1 LQPISK
7 GVFAIHTILVTGGA
21 GFIGSHTVKALS
33 DRGLTVRCLIR
44 KHHRNLDRLN
54 GLSVDIVR
62 GDLLDPAS
70 FARNLE
76 DVDYIIHI
84 AGITK
89 AKRKDDFYIGN
100 VAATQNLLEA
110 ALHLPK
116 LKKFCCISSLTA
128 VGPSPDGLPL
138 TESAP
143 CRPITTYGKSKL
155 AAENLC
161 ARYADRL
168 PIVILRPPA
177 VFGPGDPDILE
188 IYKLVYRGL
197 HPIIGSPEKTVSLI
211 YAPELAKAIVCA
223 TIDDRTAGQTY
234 FVSDPT
240 VYAFSSLIDYL
251 AIIANKRTIPLRIPA
266 GVVYS
271 LAGIV
276 QFFSLF
282 GGKPAILNIEK
293 ARDILQKHW
302 VCDPQK
308 IKDHIGFETSVSVYE
323 GIKQTFAWY
332 NENAW
337 L

>member
-1 LQPISK
+1 
-7 GVFAIHTILVTGGA
+7 
-21 GFIGSHTVKALS
+21 
-33 DRGLTVRCLIR
+33 
-44 KHHRNLDRLN
+44 
-54 GLSVDIVR
+54 VDIVV

-70 FARNLE
+70 ISNICE
-76 DVDYIIHI
+76 DIDYIIHV
-84 AGITK
+84 AGTTK
-89 AKRKDDFYIGN
+89 AKHKADFYTGT
-100 VAATQNLLEA
+100 VTATQNLLEA
-110 ALHLPK
+110 AARSSN
-116 LKKFCCISSLTA
+116 LKKFCFISSLTA
-128 VGPSPDGLPL
+128 AGPSPDNLPL

-197 HPIIGSPEKTVSLI
+197 HPVIGSPEKTISLI

-234 FVSDPT
+234 FVSDQT
-240 VYAFSSLIDYL
+240 VYVFSSLIDYL
-251 AIIANKRTIPLRIPA
+251 ANVANKQTIPLRIPA

-282 GGKPAILNIEK
+282 GNKPAILNIEK

-302 VCDPQK
+302 VCNPQK
-308 IKDHIGFETSVSVYE
+308 IKDHIGFETSVPVYE

-332 NENAW
+332 NENGW